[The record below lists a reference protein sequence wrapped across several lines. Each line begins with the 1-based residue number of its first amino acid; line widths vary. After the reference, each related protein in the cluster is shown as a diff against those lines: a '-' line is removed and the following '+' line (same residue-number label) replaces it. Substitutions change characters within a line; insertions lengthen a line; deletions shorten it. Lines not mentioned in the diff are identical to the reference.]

1 MKEYNENEELNKNGN
16 IVPENNISEA
26 DKKVPEFENIDQKME
41 YANGFRYKYHVASND
56 AILRSFQGDKYKGSM
71 SRFEVQK
78 NTNISIDRTA
88 GHSIATLA
96 LLLEK
101 DENGNPKYTY
111 EQICDPKALV
121 EEKQKAFDTVVQ
133 AAIRGNDE
141 DNKFLCETIINGLK
155 VGAGIV
161 EKYTRQ
167 LNLDDPNYECS
178 ETFNKIAGLVSLM
191 HDAWQELDGEYSKE
205 QLEFAQKEN
214 PNIKTEEEAHDYVLD
229 KYIGFMSV
237 FASSQNDMVN
247 GYYKIKNNDAMANPL
262 SVVSD
267 SFVVHELKKV
277 LKDWRENANNIPLSE
292 YSLSKK
298 GRTFYHGV
306 TGSIKGYLSSS
317 KWRETQFNREIQ
329 NQMVQYG
336 IEGKLFDGS
345 SFKIKNN
352 EVELINPPILDFD
365 NNKIKLPKP
374 VKKKVSK
381 GKPKAKT
388 KVDINDKKLK
398 EAIAAKAKVDA
409 KYNEYLVKHTGEDV
423 ISDDMEKNADTLSR
437 AMAASMLGKSKAVSK
452 YSESRIEDTAKRIR
466 EILRVSEMDNK
477 AMKIALQKPE
487 YVEMAVKVQ
496 VKSLYVPQNSN
507 KLINDMKKLGD
518 NMMSD
523 KGRTTEYQNLVTA
536 VKNLGKLSSD
546 KENDPVLT
554 EQTTAAGYEVLRA
567 VENYTKGKKSIR
579 FSDDGKD
586 RFDNA
591 LDALG
596 ILYKHLPRLRPQI
609 DMMVERINIVRKS
622 QDPAHKNHV
631 DINKYGTD
639 RAEQAM
645 KRRPKKAQDVKKQ
658 PQRISVK

>member
-1 MKEYNENEELNKNGN
+1 MKEFNENEELNINGN
-16 IVPENNISEA
+16 IAPGNNISEV

-41 YANGFRYKYHVASND
+41 YANGFRYKYHVASNN
-56 AILRSFQGDKYKGSM
+56 AILRSFQGDKYKGYM
-71 SRFEVQK
+71 SQFEVQKK

-191 HDAWQELDGEYSKE
+191 HDAWQELDSEYSKE

-214 PNIKTEEEAHDYVLD
+214 PNIKTEEEAHEYVLD

-262 SVVSD
+262 SVVSN
-267 SFVVHELKKV
+267 SFMVHELKKV
-277 LKDWRENANNIPLSE
+277 LRDWHENANNIPLSE

-306 TGSIKGYLSSS
+306 NGSVGGYLSSGE
-317 KWRETQFNREIQ
+317 WVNTQFNRKIQ

-381 GKPKAKT
+381 GKSKSETKT
-388 KVDINDKKLK
+388 DKKLE

-466 EILRVSEMDNK
+466 EVLRVSEMDNE

-554 EQTTAAGYEVLRA
+554 EQTKAAGYEVLRA

-596 ILYKHLPRLRPQI
+596 ILYKHLPKLKPQI
-609 DMMVERINIVRKS
+609 DIMVERINNVRKS
-622 QDPAHKNHV
+622 QDSAHKNHV
-631 DINKYGTD
+631 DINKYGAD

-658 PQRISVK
+658 PQKNFVK

>member
-1 MKEYNENEELNKNGN
+1 MKEYNENEELNTNGN
-16 IVPENNISEA
+16 KAPGNNISEV

-41 YANGFRYKYHVASND
+41 YANGFRYKYHVASNN
-56 AILRSFQGDKYKGSM
+56 AILRSFQGDKYKGHM
-71 SRFEVQK
+71 SQFEVHK

-214 PNIKTEEEAHDYVLD
+214 PNIKTEDEAHDYVLN

-237 FASSQNDMVN
+237 FASSQNDIVN

-262 SVVSD
+262 SVVSS

-298 GRTFYHGV
+298 GRTFYQGV
-306 TGSIKGYLSSS
+306 QGSTRSYFSEGD
-317 KWRETQFNREIQ
+317 WRKTQFNNEIQ
-329 NQMVQYG
+329 KQMVQYS
-336 IEGKLFDGS
+336 IEGKLFEGS
-345 SFKIKNN
+345 SYRIKNN
-352 EVELINPPILDFD
+352 EVDLINPPVLDLD
-365 NNKIKLPKP
+365 NKRIIFPKTA
-374 VKKKVSK
+374 KKKVSK

-388 KVDINDKKLK
+388 KTDINDKKLK
-398 EAIAAKAKVDA
+398 EAMTAKAKVDA
-409 KYNEYLVKHTGEDV
+409 KYNEYLVKHTGADV
-423 ISDDMEKNADTLSR
+423 ISDDMEKNVETLSR

-523 KGRTTEYQNLVTA
+523 RGRTTEYQNLVTA

-596 ILYKHLPRLRPQI
+596 ILYKHLPKLKPQI
-609 DMMVERINIVRKS
+609 DTMVERINIVRKS
-622 QDPAHKNHV
+622 KDPAHKNHV
-631 DINKYGTD
+631 DINKYGVE
-639 RAEQAM
+639 RAENA
-645 KRRPKKAQDVKKQ
+645 KKLRAPKNKKVEKKD
-658 PQRISVK
+658 PAIKK

>member
-1 MKEYNENEELNKNGN
+1 MKEYNENEELNTNGN
-16 IVPENNISEA
+16 IVPGNNISEV

-41 YANGFRYKYHVASND
+41 YANGFRYKYHVASNN
-56 AILRSFQGDKYKGSM
+56 AILRSFQGDKYKGHM
-71 SRFEVQK
+71 SQFEVHK

-191 HDAWQELDGEYSKE
+191 HDAWQELDSEYSKE

-214 PNIKTEEEAHDYVLD
+214 PNIKTEEEAHEYVLD

-237 FASSQNDMVN
+237 FASSQNDIVN

-262 SVVSD
+262 SVVSS
-267 SFVVHELKKV
+267 SFMVHEFKKV
-277 LKDWRENANNIPLSE
+277 LRDWRENENNIPLSE

-298 GRTFYHGV
+298 GRTFYNGV
-306 TGSIKGYLSSS
+306 NGSVRGCLSSG
-317 KWRETQFNREIQ
+317 KWVRTQFNREIQ

-381 GKPKAKT
+381 GKSKAKT
-388 KVDINDKKLK
+388 KADINDKKLK
-398 EAIAAKAKVDA
+398 EAMAAKAKVDA

-423 ISDDMEKNADTLSR
+423 ISDDVEKNADTLSR

-596 ILYKHLPRLRPQI
+596 ILYKHLPKLKPQI
-609 DMMVERINIVRKS
+609 DIMVERINIVRKS

-631 DINKYGTD
+631 DINKYGVE
-639 RAEQAM
+639 RAENA
-645 KRRPKKAQDVKKQ
+645 KKLRAPKNKKVEKKD
-658 PQRISVK
+658 PAIKK

>member
-1 MKEYNENEELNKNGN
+1 MKEYNENEELNINGN
-16 IVPENNISEA
+16 IAPGNNISEV
-26 DKKVPEFENIDQKME
+26 DKEVPEFENIDQKME
-41 YANGFRYKYHVASND
+41 YANGFRYKYHFASNN
-56 AILRSFQGDKYKGSM
+56 AILRSFQGDKYKGYM
-71 SRFEVQK
+71 SQFEVHK

-178 ETFNKIAGLVSLM
+178 ETFNKIAGLVILM
-191 HDAWQELDGEYSKE
+191 HDAWQELDSEYSKE

-214 PNIKTEEEAHDYVLD
+214 PNIKTEEEAHEYVLD

-237 FASSQNDMVN
+237 FASSQNDIVN

-262 SVVSD
+262 SVVSS
-267 SFVVHELKKV
+267 SFMVHEFKKV
-277 LKDWRENANNIPLSE
+277 LRDWRENEKNIPLSE

-306 TGSIKGYLSSS
+306 NGSVRSYLSSG
-317 KWRETQFNREIQ
+317 KWVETQFNREIQ

-374 VKKKVSK
+374 VKKKASK
-381 GKPKAKT
+381 GKSKAKT
-388 KVDINDKKLK
+388 KTDINDKKLK
-398 EAIAAKAKVDA
+398 EAMAAKAKVDA

-466 EILRVSEMDNK
+466 EVLRVSEMDNN

-596 ILYKHLPRLRPQI
+596 ILYKHLPKLKPQI
-609 DMMVERINIVRKS
+609 DIMVERINIVRKS

-631 DINKYGTD
+631 NINKYGVE
-639 RAEQAM
+639 RAENAN
-645 KRRPKKAQDVKKQ
+645 KLRAPKSKKVEKKD
-658 PQRISVK
+658 PAKKK

>member
-1 MKEYNENEELNKNGN
+1 MKEFNENEEIIQNNDVVSG
-16 IVPENNISEA
+16 NNISKV

-56 AILRSFQGDKYKGSM
+56 AILRSFQGDKYKGYM
-71 SRFEVQK
+71 SQFEVHK
-78 NTNISIDRTA
+78 NTNISIDRTG
-88 GHSIATLA
+88 GHSIAILA

-214 PNIKTEEEAHDYVLD
+214 PNIKTEEEAHKYVLD

-237 FASSQNDMVN
+237 FASSQNDIVN

-262 SVVSD
+262 SVASD
-267 SFVVHELKKV
+267 SFMVHELKKV
-277 LKDWRENANNIPLSE
+277 LRDWRENENNIPLSE

-298 GRTFYHGV
+298 GRTFYHGLN
-306 TGSIKGYLSSS
+306 GSIRGYLSSG
-317 KWRETQFNREIQ
+317 KWRDTQFKREIQ

-381 GKPKAKT
+381 GKSKAKT
-388 KVDINDKKLK
+388 KTDINDKKLK
-398 EAIAAKAKVDA
+398 EAMAAKAKVDA

-466 EILRVSEMDNK
+466 EVLRVSEMDNN

-609 DMMVERINIVRKS
+609 DIMVERINIVRKS

-631 DINKYGTD
+631 DINKYGAD

-645 KRRPKKAQDVKKQ
+645 KRRSKKAQDVKKQ

>member
-1 MKEYNENEELNKNGN
+1 MKEFNENEEIIQNNDVVSG
-16 IVPENNISEA
+16 NNISKV

-41 YANGFRYKYHVASND
+41 YANGFRYKYHVASNN
-56 AILRSFQGDKYKGSM
+56 AILRSFQGDKYKGHM
-71 SRFEVQK
+71 NRFEVQK

-88 GHSIATLA
+88 GHSIAVLA

-178 ETFNKIAGLVSLM
+178 ETFNKIAGLVLLM
-191 HDAWQELDGEYSKE
+191 HDAWQELDSEYSKE

-214 PNIKTEEEAHDYVLD
+214 PNIKTEDEAHDYVLD

-237 FASSQNDMVN
+237 FASSQNDIVD

-262 SVVSD
+262 SVASG
-267 SFVVHELKKV
+267 SFMVHELKKV

-306 TGSIKGYLSSS
+306 NGSVRGCLSSD
-317 KWRETQFNREIQ
+317 KWVETQFHREVE
-329 NQMVQYG
+329 NQMVQYS
-336 IEGKLFDGS
+336 IEGQLFDGS

-374 VKKKVSK
+374 AKKKVSK
-381 GKPKAKT
+381 GKSKSKT
-388 KVDINDKKLK
+388 KADKKLE
-398 EAIAAKAKVDA
+398 EAMSPKAKVDA
-409 KYNEYLVKHTGEDV
+409 KYNEYLVKHTGVDV
-423 ISDDMEKNADTLSR
+423 ISDDMEKNIETLSR
-437 AMAASMLGKSKAVSK
+437 AMAASMLGKSKSVSK

-466 EILRVSEMDNK
+466 EILKVSEMDSN
-477 AMKIALQKPE
+477 AMRIVLQKPE
-487 YVEMAVKVQ
+487 YVELVVKDK
-496 VKSLYVPQNSN
+496 VKSLYVPLNS
-507 KLINDMKKLGD
+507 KSLINDMKKLGN
-518 NMMSD
+518 NMMSV

-536 VKNLGKLSSD
+536 VKNLGRLSSD
-546 KENDPVLT
+546 KENDPKLT
-554 EQTTAAGYEVLRA
+554 DQTTAAGYEVLRA

-609 DMMVERINIVRKS
+609 DIMVERINIVRKS

-631 DINKYGTD
+631 DINKYGAD

-645 KRRPKKAQDVKKQ
+645 KRRSKKAQDVKKQ

>member
-1 MKEYNENEELNKNGN
+1 MKEINENEEIILDNDVVSGN
-16 IVPENNISEA
+16 SIFEV

-41 YANGFRYKYHVASND
+41 YANGFRYKYHVASNN
-56 AILRSFQGDKYKGSM
+56 AILRSFQGDKYKGYM

-88 GHSIATLA
+88 GHSIAALA

-191 HDAWQELDGEYSKE
+191 HDAWQELDSEYSKE
-205 QLEFAQKEN
+205 QQEFAQKEN
-214 PNIKTEEEAHDYVLD
+214 PNIKTEEEVHDYVLD

-237 FASSQNDMVN
+237 FASSQNDIVN
-247 GYYKIKNNDAMANPL
+247 GYYKIKDNDAMANPL
-262 SVVSD
+262 SVVSS

-298 GRTFYHGV
+298 GRTFYQGMQ
-306 TGSIKGYLSSS
+306 GSARGYFSEGD
-317 KWRETQFNREIQ
+317 WRKTLFNNEIQ
-329 NQMVQYG
+329 KQMVQYS
-336 IEGKLFDGS
+336 IEGKLFEGS
-345 SFKIKNN
+345 SYRINHN
-352 EVELINPPILDFD
+352 EVDLINPPMLDFD
-365 NNKIKLPKP
+365 NKRIIFPKTA
-374 VKKKVSK
+374 KKKVSK
-381 GKPKAKT
+381 GKSKAKT
-388 KVDINDKKLK
+388 KTDINNKKLK
-398 EAIAAKAKVDA
+398 EAKAAKAKVDG
-409 KYNEYLVKHTGEDV
+409 KYNEYLIKHTGEDV
-423 ISDDMEKNADTLSR
+423 ISDNMEKNADTLSR

-466 EILRVSEMDNK
+466 EILKVSEMDNN
-477 AMKIALQKPE
+477 AMKIALQSPE
-487 YVEMAVKVQ
+487 HVEMVVKVR

-518 NMMSD
+518 NMIPD

-536 VKNLGKLSSD
+536 VKNLGRLSSD
-546 KENDPVLT
+546 KENDPKLT
-554 EQTTAAGYEVLRA
+554 DQTTAAGYEVLRA

-579 FSDDGKD
+579 FSDDGND
-586 RFDNA
+586 RFDNS

-596 ILYKHLPRLRPQI
+596 ILYKHVPGLRPQI

-622 QDPAHKNHV
+622 QNPAHKNHV
-631 DINKYGTD
+631 DINKYGAD